1 MSTADELKAKGNAAL
16 QAENF
21 TEAIQFYTEAIEK
34 DPSNHILFSNR
45 SAAYAKTSDFNQALK
60 DAEQTISLK
69 SDWPKGYSRKGAAL
83 ELLDRFDEAIVTY
96 NDGLK
101 VDPSN
106 QQLNDALKNCKE
118 NFRQPSFNLGGG
130 AGGNPFAD
138 PKMFAALAANPKTRD
153 LIADP
158 EVQALLMGLQK
169 NPNDIA

>member
-1 MSTADELKAKGNAAL
+1 M
-16 QAENF
+16 
-21 TEAIQFYTEAIEK
+21 
-34 DPSNHILFSNR
+34 
-45 SAAYAKTSDFNQALK
+45 
-60 DAEQTISLK
+60 
-69 SDWPKGYSRKGAAL
+69 

-169 NPNDIA
+169 NPNDIAYVNYNLNLKDYFQKFILCN